1 MPRIPR
7 RTPKHGEPA
16 MGNFNDGFRNLLIVV
31 CTPGGIFAMDMDPPT
46 AMPTEARGARHG

>member
-7 RTPKHGEPA
+7 RIPKHGEPA

-31 CTPGGIFAMDMDPPT
+31 CTPGGTFAMDMDLLT
-46 AMPTEARGARHG
+46 AAPTEARGARHG

>member
-7 RTPKHGEPA
+7 RIPKHGEPA
-16 MGNFNDGFRNLLIVV
+16 MGNFNDGFRNLFIVV
-31 CTPGGIFAMDMDPPT
+31 CTLGGTFAMDLPT